1 MIRGLY
7 TAVSGMVAAMRRME
21 VATNNLANVQT
32 PGYKQD
38 RTASATFGEQLQF
51 QLARQLE
58 VRGPLTLAT
67 LALGPQL
74 DLSQGPLQSTGRA
87 LDIAL
92 QGPGFLVVDTPN
104 GPRYT
109 RDGALTV
116 AADGTLTTS
125 TGAPVRGEAGRLVL
139 PPGDVLAIA
148 PDGTVRVDDVEVGRL
163 QLVEFAPDQPFAR
176 VGNNELVPR
185 DGAAPQPAGA
195 TTVLQGYIEQA
206 NVDLTGLLTTTLALQ
221 RAYTAN
227 QRAVQQQDELLAR
240 AATEIARPPS

>member
-7 TAVSGMVAAMRRME
+7 TAVSGMVSAMRRME

-38 RTASATFGEQLQF
+38 RTASASFGEQLQF
-51 QLARQLE
+51 EIGRTLE
-58 VRGPLTLAT
+58 TRGPLALAT
-67 LALGPQL
+67 VPLGPQL
-74 DLSQGPLQSTGRA
+74 DLSQGPLQATGRA
-87 LDIAL
+87 LDVAL
-92 QGPGFLVVDTPN
+92 QGPGFLVLDTPN

-109 RDGALTV
+109 RDGSLTV

-125 TGAPVRGEAGRLVL
+125 TGGVVLGENGPLVL
-139 PPGDVLAIA
+139 PPGDVLAID
-148 PDGTVRVDDVEVGRL
+148 PDGTLRVDDAVVGRL
-163 QLVEFAPDQPFAR
+163 QLVEFDPAQPFER

-185 DGAAPQPAGA
+185 GGAAPQPAST
-195 TTVLQGYIEQA
+195 TTVLQGYIEQS
-206 NVDLTGLLTTTLALQ
+206 NVDLTGLLTNTLALQ

-227 QRAVQQQDELLAR
+227 QRAVQQQDELMAR

>member
-38 RTASATFGEQLQF
+38 RTASATFGEQFQF

-58 VRGPLTLAT
+58 ARGPLALAT

-74 DLSQGPLQSTGRA
+74 DLSQGPLQRTGRA
-87 LDIAL
+87 LDVAL
-92 QGPGFLVVDTPN
+92 QGPGFLVLDSPG

-109 RDGALTV
+109 RDGSLTV
-116 AADGTLTTS
+116 TADGTLVTS
-125 TGAPVRGEAGRLVL
+125 TGAVVQGETGPLVL
-139 PPGDVLAIA
+139 PPGDALAID
-148 PDGTVRVDDVEVGRL
+148 PDGTVRVDEAVVGRL
-163 QLVEFAPDQPFAR
+163 QIVEFDPAQEFER

-185 DGAAPQPAGA
+185 GGTAPQPATA
-195 TTVLQGYIEQA
+195 TTVLQGYIEQS
-206 NVDLTGLLTTTLALQ
+206 NVDLTGVLTTTLALQ